1 MLSLSLSELVTLYFI
16 VVLAPILAWWAWA
29 GRRQRARW
37 RREARWRIVCRACG
51 QTYHDDSPADLPTCP
66 YCGRANERCRD
77 PLV

>member
-16 VVLAPILAWWAWA
+16 VVLTPIVAWWAMA
-29 GRRQRARW
+29 GRRQNARW

-51 QTYHDDSPADLPTCP
+51 QAYQDDSPADLPNCP
-66 YCGRANERCRD
+66 YCGRTNERSRD